1 MATPKITGIAE
12 TVRVLRTIDKEI
24 VNSARRDLR
33 TGAKPVADAVRA
45 NIPSEAPLRGM
56 VHNGRTGWQ
65 PSGVKVTVKTN
76 FTKKA
81 ERKGTSLVSIVAGS
95 QGKNS
100 RGSAAFQIAD
110 IAGRKARGKT
120 ASGRA
125 MIRKLN
131 SQNKASRYV
140 YPAAERELPYV
151 RDQVVGT
158 IRKLTKTYNDTLKKV
173 K

>member
-1 MATPKITGIAE
+1 
-12 TVRVLRTIDKEI
+12 
-24 VNSARRDLR
+24 
-33 TGAKPVADAVRA
+33 
-45 NIPSEAPLRGM
+45 
-56 VHNGRTGWQ
+56 
-65 PSGVKVTVKTN
+65 
-76 FTKKA
+76 
-81 ERKGTSLVSIVAGS
+81 
-95 QGKNS
+95 
-100 RGSAAFQIAD
+100 
-110 IAGRKARGKT
+110 
-120 ASGRA
+120 